1 MKNLIEKL
9 ILKSSDDIKIQILR
23 YLIAGGIAFVVD
35 NGVYNF
41 LVIILNFNHI
51 LSNVISF
58 IFGLF
63 TNYFISRQWVF
74 NKKNH
79 NLLKDFA
86 LFSIIGVI
94 GLLLS
99 SLIIFLLIDCRI
111 LIKLFAYLN
120 EDAAKA
126 AAKLISSVIVLFW
139 NFIGRKIFVFK
150 E

>member
-99 SLIIFLLIDCRI
+99 SLIIFLLRLQNFDKIICLSERRCRKGRCKTYIISNCII
-111 LIKLFAYLN
+111 LEFYWE
-120 EDAAKA
+120 ED
-126 AAKLISSVIVLFW
+126 LCF
-139 NFIGRKIFVFK
+139 
-150 E
+150 